1 MTSTSSKSSAIL
13 SSVTLPFRGETSP
26 LSRSRAQFER
36 FATKQ
41 EDGEYALT
49 EQTFVDAIA
58 PEGEDYQK
66 IKREQYAILFYVA
79 DRRRRS
85 QVSFQDWM
93 AFENLL
99 AKPDAEYDIAFRLFD
114 TEGTGS
120 VSYDT
125 FQKIFSGREY
135 GRIPFNWN
143 CDWATL
149 YVGASKSRH
158 GLDYT
163 QFSQML
169 RGLTGE
175 RVRQAFHFFDKNRD
189 GFIQPEEFQRIVMET
204 AKHKLSDHLLEN
216 LHTIG
221 NITRGNKITYSD
233 VRAFQNIVREMD
245 MVGVIVRN
253 ATRRSID
260 GKITKEEFMQEA
272 ARVTSFSLFTPHEVN
287 ILFHF
292 AGLDSTS
299 GRLSYGDFQR
309 VLDPSWREPFRI
321 AEDAAARAAELA
333 KAAATKTTN
342 YLAEVLLS
350 LYHFGL
356 GSIAGAFGATVVYPI
371 DLVKT
376 RMQNQRSTVVGQLL
390 YLNSIDCAKKV
401 IRNEGPTG
409 LYRGLVPQLVV

>member
-1 MTSTSSKSSAIL
+1 MAASASSKIL
-13 SSVTLPFRGETSP
+13 STITLPFREDASP
-26 LSRSRAQFER
+26 LSRSRQQFER
-36 FATKQ
+36 FAIRQ
-41 EDGEYALT
+41 ADGELVLT
-49 EQTFVDAIA
+49 EQSFVDAIT
-58 PEGEDYQK
+58 PEGEDYHK

-79 DRRRRS
+79 DRRHRGH
-85 QVSFQDWM
+85 VNFQDWI

-99 AKPDAEYDIAFRLFD
+99 AKPDAEYDVAFRLFD
-114 TEGTGS
+114 TEGSGS
-120 VSYDT
+120 ISYDT
-125 FQKIFSGREY
+125 FQKIFSSKEE

-149 YVGASKSRH
+149 YAGASKSRH

-169 RGLTGE
+169 RGVTGE
-175 RVRQAFHFFDKNRD
+175 RLRQAFHYFDKNND
-189 GFIQPEEFQRIVMET
+189 GFIDPEEFQWIVTET

-221 NITRGNKITYSD
+221 NITRGSKISYSD

-253 ATRRSID
+253 ATNRSMD

-272 ARVTSFSLFTPHEVN
+272 AATSFSLFTPHEVN

-292 AGLDSTS
+292 AGLDSPS
-299 GRLSYGDFQR
+299 GRLSYADFQR
-309 VLDPSWREPFRI
+309 VLDPSWREPFRV
-321 AEDAAARAAELA
+321 AEEAAIRTAELA

-342 YLAEVLLS
+342 YLAEALLG
-350 LYHFGL
+350 LYHFGM
-356 GSIAGAFGATVVYPI
+356 GAIAGAVGATVVYPI

-376 RMQNQRSTVVGQLL
+376 RMQNQRGNIVGQFL
-390 YLNSIDCAKKV
+390 YLNSFDCAKKV
-401 IRNEGPTG
+401 IRNEGPLG